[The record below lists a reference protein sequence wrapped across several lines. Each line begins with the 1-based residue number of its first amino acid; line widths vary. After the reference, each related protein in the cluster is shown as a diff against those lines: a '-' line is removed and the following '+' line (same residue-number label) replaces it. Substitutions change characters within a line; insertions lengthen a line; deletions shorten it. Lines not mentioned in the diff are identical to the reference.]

1 VATTPDGSPV
11 EMYLHLPGAKAEAEL
26 IHGAIP
32 EGAEILE
39 LGSGVGRV
47 THELVALGHPV
58 VAVDESEEMLAHVR
72 GAETV
77 CSRIEELDLNRRFA
91 CVLMM
96 SHLVNTEASQR
107 SALLAAAARHVAVDG
122 VVLIERYDP
131 AWQPEESDPKQ
142 HGDVLISLTDVRAGD
157 GHFSATARY
166 QLGDKVWLQPFTA
179 WILDDTQL
187 GKSLAAAGL
196 EIARPLDGSGRW
208 VAARPIL
215 PP

>member
-1 VATTPDGSPV
+1 
-11 EMYLHLPGAKAEAEL
+11 MYLHLPAGKDEAEL
-26 IHGAIP
+26 VHGAIP
-32 EGAEILE
+32 TGADILE
-39 LGSGVGRV
+39 LGCGVGRV

-72 GAETV
+72 GAEKV
-77 CSRIEELDLNRRFA
+77 RSRIEDLDVNRRFG

-96 SHLVNTEASQR
+96 SHLVNSDDSQR
-107 SALLAAAARHVAVDG
+107 SALLAAAARHVAPGG

-131 AWQPEESDPKQ
+131 SWQPEESSPKR
-142 HGDVLISLTDVRAGD
+142 HGEVLISLVDVRVDGD
-157 GHFSATARY
+157 HFSVTARY
-166 QLGDKVWLQPFTA
+166 QLGDEVWLQPFTA

-196 EIARPLDGSGRW
+196 ELGGSLDGSGRW

-215 PP
+215 SP